1 METTNKNV
9 DKYVKEY
16 VALLK
21 RHKLASRVVVT
32 FPKRQKLNL
41 IIKLAMW
48 ILNKQGAVLD
58 TQFVSTK
65 K

>member
-1 METTNKNV
+1 METTKKNI

-21 RHKLASRVVVT
+21 KHKLASRVVLT
-32 FPKRQKLNL
+32 FPKRKKINL

-48 ILNKQGAVLD
+48 ILDKQGAVLD
-58 TQFVSTK
+58 TEFVSTK